1 MTSLDGADV
10 VLQDD
15 LLVGMVEA
23 QVGKLTPMP
32 PDPMT
37 TGRDPPVTQQERMQL
52 LARLSK
58 PGPAVARTR
67 TQISNGL
74 VGGIRN
80 PDRRQFVGP
89 VQRTRGVTSPRSS

>member
-1 MTSLDGADV
+1 MPPSYACTAGIAEHAVAALSDVGRRKSMTSLDGADV

-37 TGRDPPVTQQERMQL
+37 TGRDPPVTQQERMV
-52 LARLSK
+52 S
-58 PGPAVARTR
+58 AVVR
-67 TQISNGL
+67 
-74 VGGIRN
+74 
-80 PDRRQFVGP
+80 P
-89 VQRTRGVTSPRSS
+89 